1 MIRLWFLLLMT
12 FAAAV
17 AHADTPAFDRPGI
30 AFSPSTLPAGT
41 FDWEQGLPDVTRT
54 DGNGTRSTLFSADT
68 LVRIG
73 LTPLLE
79 VQLSSAPINHLR
91 SDSGNATGVGDSGL
105 AIKATVPLRDVR
117 WRMAVL
123 GGIGFDTGDDA
134 FTSGATSMVLAS
146 ATSYALDEN
155 RAVAGYVGLNR
166 ARGRNTWTLSP
177 NFSVALS
184 DRLGGFVE
192 GGATYADGNDAQY
205 VAGGGLTWMLTS
217 NIQLDG
223 FADFG
228 LNDTSPTL
236 RAGVGVSTF
245 FP

>member
-91 SDSGNATGVGDSGL
+91 SDSGNAT
-105 AIKATVPLRDVR
+105 T
-117 WRMAVL
+117 
-123 GGIGFDTGDDA
+123 
-134 FTSGATSMVLAS
+134 S
-146 ATSYALDEN
+146 ATSATEKVPTSTAPMP
-155 RAVAGYVGLNR
+155 RTSASGCHWV
-166 ARGRNTWTLSP
+166 
-177 NFSVALS
+177 SVKKL
-184 DRLGGFVE
+184 
-192 GGATYADGNDAQY
+192 Q
-205 VAGGGLTWMLTS
+205 
-217 NIQLDG
+217 
-223 FADFG
+223 
-228 LNDTSPTL
+228 P
-236 RAGVGVSTF
+236 
-245 FP
+245 